1 MSLPLGRFVRQGG
14 RLIRYK
20 GRTGESDN
28 FASIESFACGWWKPF
43 LISDFIPLGF
53 RHDGRGQEIA
63 KVGSMSV
70 RERYANGELRLS

>member
-14 RLIRYK
+14 RLIGYT

-43 LISDFIPLGF
+43 LISDFIPLGSATMGAV
-53 RHDGRGQEIA
+53 RKSRKWGR
-63 KVGSMSV
+63 
-70 RERYANGELRLS
+70 